1 MHESFLNKLLE
12 KENVSFGSIIIY
24 PKVFISSDAAP
35 SSVNWFKLTIVIGYI
50 LSCLDT
56 VTELTVEESPLEAT
70 FSGPD
75 DITSG
80 PGALSDGDD
89 DKDADVMTDSINAK
103 MTPKTTAKRKTPLSK
118 VGHGLL

>member
-1 MHESFLNKLLE
+1 M
-12 KENVSFGSIIIY
+12 
-24 PKVFISSDAAP
+24 
-35 SSVNWFKLTIVIGYI
+35 

-80 PGALSDGDD
+80 PRALSDGDD
-89 DKDADVMTDSINAK
+89 DKDADVITDSINTK
-103 MTPKTTAKRKTPLSK
+103 MTPKTRAKRKTPLSK

>member
-1 MHESFLNKLLE
+1 ML
-12 KENVSFGSIIIY
+12 
-24 PKVFISSDAAP
+24 SSLDA
-35 SSVNWFKLTIVIGYI
+35 
-50 LSCLDT
+50 

-80 PGALSDGDD
+80 PGALSDDND
-89 DKDADVMTDSINAK
+89 DKDADVITDSINTR
-103 MTPKTTAKRKTPLSK
+103 MTPKATAKRKTPLSK

>member
-1 MHESFLNKLLE
+1 MT
-12 KENVSFGSIIIY
+12 G
-24 PKVFISSDAAP
+24 
-35 SSVNWFKLTIVIGYI
+35 
-50 LSCLDT
+50 
-56 VTELTVEESPLEAT
+56 LTVEESPLEAT

-103 MTPKTTAKRKTPLSK
+103 TTSKATAKRKTPLLK